1 MRFDDSLKTV
11 LSAETATGF
20 GAQSS
25 WRQLVDLIG
34 RGRVPADDAA
44 IERLRALRPHVPDA
58 VRAASARALA
68 LTTPPIALVAFFA
81 QDLPAITG
89 PVLRT
94 VTLDDGDWL
103 ALLPR
108 LTPAGRSVLR
118 HRRDLSQAVRR
129 GLESFGPTDF
139 VLPYQPVEAPVA
151 AAATAPA
158 PAAVSAPFPDPA
170 TPRSDSS
177 FVALG
182 DVARDLPLI
191 ARARLHADT
200 QAPLGADP
208 LPEPAGPPQRFEI
221 ADLVARID
229 AFNRQREAEPRVSPP
244 PLSEEPEQDRF
255 RFETDAQ
262 GVIRWVDGVARAALV
277 GASFA
282 LASAQGHV
290 QFDGVATG
298 AFRRRSAF
306 RDARLQVGG
315 RSDAAG
321 SWRVSGVPSFD
332 PLTGRFLGLQ
342 GTARRPRPDECTAPT
357 SPATASD
364 SLRQLVHELRT
375 PTNAVAGFAELIE
388 SELLGPVS
396 AVYRARAAEIRQ
408 LAGDLLAAVEDL
420 DTAARIEGHA
430 LDLRPSVVPVY
441 PLLNRIMA
449 DLAPLAGLRHCEVV
463 LDGADAR
470 LAVAADDRA
479 VERLVARLM
488 AALVSACVI
497 GERIGIVAADAG
509 DGAVAITIDRPIALP
524 VDGDASLL
532 SLDAAPEE
540 SEGEGGPL
548 LGTGFALRLAQKL
561 AAEMGGGLMIG
572 THRLTLR
579 LPVAAAGRPM
589 EQASTL

>member
-44 IERLRALRPHVPDA
+44 IERLHALRPHVPDA

-68 LTTPPIALVAFFA
+68 LTAPPVALVAFFA
-81 QDLPAITG
+81 QDLPAING

-94 VTLDDGDWL
+94 VTLDDQDWL
-103 ALLPR
+103 ALLPQ

-139 VLPYQPVEAPVA
+139 VLPYQPAE
-151 AAATAPA
+151 A
-158 PAAVSAPFPDPA
+158 PAAVMAAAAPFPDPA

-177 FVALG
+177 FVSLG

-191 ARARLHADT
+191 ARARLHADAE
-200 QAPLGADP
+200 APLAADL

-229 AFNRQREAEPRVSPP
+229 AFNRQRESEPRLVPP
-244 PLSEEPEQDRF
+244 ALAEEAEADRF

-262 GVIRWVDGVARAALV
+262 GVIRWVDGVARTALV

-321 SWRVSGVPSFD
+321 SWRVSGIPSFD
-332 PLTGRFLGLQ
+332 PSSGRFLGLQ
-342 GTARRPRPDECTAPT
+342 GTARRPRPDECTTPT
-357 SPATASD
+357 STTTASD

-396 AVYRARAAEIRQ
+396 AVYRTRAAEIRQ

-430 LDLRPSVVPVY
+430 LDLRPSVVPVS
-441 PLLNRIMA
+441 PLLSRIMA
-449 DLAPLAGLRHCEVV
+449 DLAPLAALRHCEVM
-463 LDGADAR
+463 LDVADSG
-470 LAVAADDRA
+470 LSVAADDRA

-497 GERIGIVAADAG
+497 GERIGIAVADAS
-509 DGAVAITIDRPIALP
+509 DGAVSITIDRPIALP
-524 VDGDASLL
+524 VEGDASLL
-532 SLDAAPEE
+532 SLDAEPQEG
-540 SEGEGGPL
+540 EGEGGPL
-548 LGTGFALRLAQKL
+548 LGTGFALRLSQKL
-561 AAEMGGGLMIG
+561 AAEMGGSLVIG

-579 LPVAAAGRPM
+579 LPAAAAGRPL
-589 EQASTL
+589 EQVSTL